1 MEEVGIEKKD
11 GGKPERGK
19 KYNRIEQEWPDIA
32 KQPSSSKRGS
42 QTANPVV
49 SNFVHKD
56 TGYRSQNSEKNGH
69 TRTIVLDTDKRSSL
83 SANTGGR

>member
-1 MEEVGIEKKD
+1 MMEEVGIEKKD

-49 SNFVHKD
+49 SNFAHKD
-56 TGYRSQNSEKNGH
+56 TG
-69 TRTIVLDTDKRSSL
+69 
-83 SANTGGR
+83 